1 MKMNSNINNH
11 SAMTKDIPEIDDL
24 TKGINDPD
32 IMLSNS
38 HQETSDAQDSL
49 EAAKEQSE
57 LSVSLSDI
65 EICCRTS
72 CPILTPPTKGMTR
85 TSVWSANWTA
95 TLPIPGRLRHSGPL
109 PFRPRER
116 HRPCLLRG
124 VPATACPVPPGEEI
138 TFHEL
143 QGSMT
148 MGKNR
153 WDERKTALLAETYP
167 VETTAY
173 TAGVVGMSETAVKN
187 KARKMGIVK
196 VAKSGWLERAEH
208 IKSHFHEKSFSEMG
222 RELGI
227 SKMSVSRIAA
237 KLGLR
242 RTKEQVYKVSSRI
255 RCEMIRRERRRVIFG
270 LDPVT
275 RIKVVSNRARV
286 RLRSR
291 LKGIGYIVSEERN
304 ILYYTVSLVRKE
316 HLEHRGTKLGLR
328 FLPFPQDTTTLF
340 TAII

>member
-1 MKMNSNINNH
+1 
-11 SAMTKDIPEIDDL
+11 
-24 TKGINDPD
+24 
-32 IMLSNS
+32 
-38 HQETSDAQDSL
+38 
-49 EAAKEQSE
+49 
-57 LSVSLSDI
+57 
-65 EICCRTS
+65 
-72 CPILTPPTKGMTR
+72 
-85 TSVWSANWTA
+85 
-95 TLPIPGRLRHSGPL
+95 
-109 PFRPRER
+109 
-116 HRPCLLRG
+116 
-124 VPATACPVPPGEEI
+124 
-138 TFHEL
+138 
-143 QGSMT
+143 MT

-187 KARKMGIVK
+187 KARK
-196 VAKSGWLERAEH
+196 
-208 IKSHFHEKSFSEMG
+208 MG

>member
-1 MKMNSNINNH
+1 
-11 SAMTKDIPEIDDL
+11 
-24 TKGINDPD
+24 
-32 IMLSNS
+32 
-38 HQETSDAQDSL
+38 
-49 EAAKEQSE
+49 
-57 LSVSLSDI
+57 
-65 EICCRTS
+65 
-72 CPILTPPTKGMTR
+72 
-85 TSVWSANWTA
+85 
-95 TLPIPGRLRHSGPL
+95 
-109 PFRPRER
+109 
-116 HRPCLLRG
+116 
-124 VPATACPVPPGEEI
+124 
-138 TFHEL
+138 
-143 QGSMT
+143 

-187 KARKMGIVK
+187 KARK
-196 VAKSGWLERAEH
+196 
-208 IKSHFHEKSFSEMG
+208 MG

>member
-1 MKMNSNINNH
+1 
-11 SAMTKDIPEIDDL
+11 
-24 TKGINDPD
+24 
-32 IMLSNS
+32 
-38 HQETSDAQDSL
+38 
-49 EAAKEQSE
+49 
-57 LSVSLSDI
+57 
-65 EICCRTS
+65 
-72 CPILTPPTKGMTR
+72 
-85 TSVWSANWTA
+85 
-95 TLPIPGRLRHSGPL
+95 
-109 PFRPRER
+109 
-116 HRPCLLRG
+116 
-124 VPATACPVPPGEEI
+124 
-138 TFHEL
+138 
-143 QGSMT
+143 MT

-196 VAKSGWLERAEH
+196 VAKSGWLEGAEH

>member
-32 IMLSNS
+32 IMLSDS
-38 HQETSDAQDSL
+38 HQETSDAQESQ
-49 EAAKEQSE
+49 EAAKEQPE
-57 LSVSLSDI
+57 QSVPLSDNI
-65 EICCRTS
+65 ENCWQDFLS
-72 CPILTPPTKGMTR
+72 YLD
-85 TSVWSANWTA
+85 TA
-95 TLPIPGRLRHSGPL
+95 GQRDDKNERLVCKL
-109 PFRPRER
+109 AFRPRER
-116 HRPCLLRG
+116 HRPRLLRG
-124 VPATACPVPPGEEI
+124 VPAAACPVPPGEKI

-187 KARKMGIVK
+187 KAREMGIVK

>member
-1 MKMNSNINNH
+1 MIKSRKESEVIYLLLDQYD
-11 SAMTKDIPEIDDL
+11 KDQKAILRPEHVVKKK
-24 TKGINDPD
+24 KGFPETVVFEFSQAL
-32 IMLSNS
+32 IM
-38 HQETSDAQDSL
+38 ET
-49 EAAKEQSE
+49 AK
-57 LSVSLSDI
+57 
-65 EICCRTS
+65 RY
-72 CPILTPPTKGMTR
+72 
-85 TSVWSANWTA
+85 
-95 TLPIPGRLRHSGPL
+95 
-109 PFRPRER
+109 
-116 HRPCLLRG
+116 RG
-124 VPATACPVPPGEEI
+124 VE
-138 TFHEL
+138 
-143 QGSMT
+143 
-148 MGKNR
+148 
-153 WDERKTALLAETYP
+153 
-167 VETTAY
+167 
-173 TAGVVGMSETAVKN
+173 AGHLVS
-187 KARKMGIVK
+187 
-196 VAKSGWLERAEH
+196 VAGNTPIYKIDYH
-208 IKSHFHEKSFSEMG
+208 G